1 MHIIIVVLK
10 NHMRGVIAQLLS
22 IKGLPIGCVQPVT
35 VLVELLKLAGERQ
48 LWMKTQYSL
57 QNNSVELMN
66 LKFAFSIQKTVDV
79 EIYFMAI

>member
-1 MHIIIVVLK
+1 MMHIIIVVLK

-48 LWMKTQYSL
+48 FLMKTRFRQD
-57 QNNSVELMN
+57 NTVELMN
-66 LKFAFSIQKTVDV
+66 LKFAISIQKIVDV
-79 EIYFMAI
+79 VK